1 VLSKQIMRCRGFLS
15 GVSPATFVLL
25 TAAVFSAC
33 MGAGAAELIEV
44 HSSAAL
50 RIAIQ
55 ELRPET
61 TIRLASGEYGN
72 EYYVRN
78 ARGLTIEPLDPANP
92 PTFSGGKVAWQF
104 SRCPGLTVRSIV
116 LRGQTENGLNLDDG
130 GQSPLVQ
137 ETLLE
142 SIHVFEIGPTGNHDG
157 IKCSG
162 LDTLTIKNCKIVA
175 WGGQGID
182 LVGCHNVQIEDCVFE
197 GKAGFSAT
205 AGIQIKG
212 GSSHVTVGQCRFV
225 NAGERPINAGGSTGT
240 PYFRPRE
247 ATSEASNIIIRGNE
261 IRGGLCAVAFV
272 GVDNAVFEENTILF
286 PSRWLM
292 RILQENQRPEMVPCR
307 NVLIRRNE
315 FVFRRQDLREAIN
328 IGPGT
333 AASTFQFSENA
344 WFAEDQPHR
353 SVPSLP
359 SREVDGRYGIDPR
372 TE

>member
-1 VLSKQIMRCRGFLS
+1 MLATRYCRFL
-15 GVSPATFVLL
+15 GNVFPVTFVLL
-25 TAAVFSAC
+25 TAITFCSTNRAL
-33 MGAGAAELIEV
+33 AAEWIEV
-44 HSSAAL
+44 HSPQEL
-50 RIAIQ
+50 KLAIQ
-55 ELRPET
+55 RLGPET
-61 TIRLASGEYGN
+61 TIRLAPGEYGN
-72 EYYVRN
+72 GYHLRDKI
-78 ARGLTIEPLDPANP
+78 RLTIESLDPANP

-104 SRCPGLTVRSIV
+104 SRCPGLTVRNMIV
-116 LRGQTENGLNLDDG
+116 RGQTENGLNLDDG
-130 GQSPLVQ
+130 GQGPLVQ

-142 SIHVFEIGPTGNHDG
+142 SIHVFEIGPKGNHDG

-162 LDTLTIKNCKIVA
+162 LDALKIKNCKIVG

-182 LVGCHNVQIEDCVFE
+182 LVGCHNAQIEECVFE

-205 AGIQIKG
+205 AGIQVKG
-212 GSSHVTVGQCRFV
+212 GSSHVTVSQCRFV
-225 NAGERPINAGGSTGT
+225 NAGERPINAGGSTGP

-261 IRGGLCAVAFV
+261 IRGGSCAVAFV
-272 GVDNAVFEENTILF
+272 GVVNAVFEENTILF

-307 NVLIRRNE
+307 DVQVRRNK

-333 AASTFQFSENA
+333 AAGTFQFVENQ
-344 WFAEDQPHR
+344 WFAEDHPQR
-353 SVPSLP
+353 SEPTLP
-359 SREVDGRYGIDPR
+359 AGEFGGRYGIDPR